1 MLRKGYYRRVEQLS
15 LRVCDLENVDLLKK
29 LVEARGTPGFEDEV
43 REVMVRELRDCA
55 DEIEVD
61 PLGNVVAIQKGESKG
76 PKVMLAA
83 HMDEVGLIV
92 KTIDNDGFVLFEPN
106 GVIDDRML
114 PTQWVVIHTR
124 KGPVYGVV
132 GVKARH
138 LLTPEEM
145 ARAPMFRDMWIDV
158 GALDR
163 KAVEELGVRPGDP
176 VTFDRGL
183 RVIGKGNFVLAR
195 ALDDRIGCVIM
206 IQALKRLRKIEHEAT
221 VYAVGTVMEEVG
233 ARGAGTSAFAI
244 KPDVGIAFDTSHG
257 VDLAVTPKWSAVRV
271 GHGPTIR
278 LMDMVYSAVRGGI
291 TPPRLRDLVV
301 RAAEEERIPHQL
313 DVMSGTFLD
322 AASISLSGEGVP
334 SVGILVAR
342 WNAHSP
348 AEVACLDD
356 VENAVKLTVAIVRRT
371 TTEFVSG
378 FRRKV
383 K

>member
-1 MLRKGYYRRVEQLS
+1 M
-15 LRVCDLENVDLLKK
+15 ENLDLLKR
-29 LVEARGTPGFEDEV
+29 LVDARGGPGFEDEV
-43 REVMVRELRDCA
+43 REVMIQELRGCA

-61 PLGNVVAIQKGESKG
+61 PLGNVIAVKRGEARG
-76 PKVMLAA
+76 PKIMLAA

-92 KTIDNDGFVLFEPN
+92 KTIDPDGFVLFEPN
-106 GVIDDRML
+106 GIIDDRML

-138 LLTPEEM
+138 LLTPEEQ
-145 ARAPMFRDMWIDV
+145 ARAPVFRDMWIDV
-158 GALDR
+158 GALSR
-163 KAVEELGVRPGDP
+163 KDVEELGVRPGDP
-176 VTFDRGL
+176 TTFDRGL

-195 ALDDRIGCVIM
+195 ALDDRIGCAIM
-206 IQALKRLRKIEHEAT
+206 IQALKRLAKVKHEAT

-244 KPDVGIAFDTSHG
+244 KPDVAIAFDTSHG

-271 GHGPTIR
+271 GRGPTIR
-278 LMDMVYSAVRGGI
+278 LMDMVFSAVRGGI
-291 TPPRLRDLVV
+291 TPPRLRDLVI
-301 RAAEEERIPHQL
+301 RAAEEEKIPYQL

-322 AASISLSGEGVP
+322 AASISLSGDGVP

-356 VENAVKLTVAIVRRT
+356 IDNAVRLTVAIVKRA
-371 TTEFVSG
+371 TTEFVKG
-378 FRRKV
+378 FRK
-383 K
+383 KIK